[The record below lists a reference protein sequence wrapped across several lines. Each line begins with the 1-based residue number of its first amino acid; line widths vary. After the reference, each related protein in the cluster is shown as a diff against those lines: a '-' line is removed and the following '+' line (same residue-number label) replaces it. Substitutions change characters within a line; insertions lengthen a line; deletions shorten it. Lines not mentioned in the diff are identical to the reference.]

1 MGPSI
6 GAGPATMQETIMWKL
21 AGALLIGA
29 SMALAG
35 CTAAGAV
42 AGGVAGHE
50 LTDGSTAGTIG
61 GAVVGG
67 VIGHEL
73 GK

>member
-1 MGPSI
+1 MGGQGHPC
-6 GAGPATMQETIMWKL
+6 TVQEMTMWKL
-21 AGALLIGA
+21 AIALVISAG
-29 SMALAG
+29 MGLAG

-50 LTDGSTAGTIG
+50 LTHGSTAGTVG

-67 VIGHEL
+67 VVGHEL

>member
-1 MGPSI
+1 
-6 GAGPATMQETIMWKL
+6 MWKL
-21 AGALLIGA
+21 VSALLVSA
-29 SMALAG
+29 SMGLAG
-35 CTAAGAV
+35 CTAAGAL